1 MRLLLGM
8 IAVVVATTAV
18 AHQGVQNQ
26 AVLARMEGMSAI
38 NAATRTLGQ
47 MARERTAF
55 DAAAAEAA
63 RASLESHANEV
74 VGLFEAEESDPKSE
88 AEPAIW
94 DNFADFSDLANDLV
108 QAAAGADVRSLDAL
122 KRNFRAI
129 NRTCRAC
136 HGPYRQ

>member
-1 MRLLLGM
+1 MRLILGL

-38 NAATRTLGQ
+38 NAANRTLGQ

-74 VGLFEAEESDPKSE
+74 IGLFEAEESDPKSE

-108 QAAAGADVRSLDAL
+108 QAAAPLDA
-122 KRNFRAI
+122 REGERCASAFRAPLGVCRPKG
-129 NRTCRAC
+129 RTI
-136 HGPYRQ
+136 